1 MRCQGCF
8 RVHGVSVRVCA
19 GAGSTQARKVTCWSP
34 PALALH
40 LCLDLYGFKVLSNSN
55 RVPVFLLVFC
65 TCLDQAGARF
75 GLGLAR
81 SFLCLLRLS
90 LAWRP
95 SSLEPSGPVQM
106 DGFGF
111 GFGSRPVFFR
121 QPGWMPPIMNKWTG
135 GCMVWA
141 GFGSKLLV
149 LIEIEPVS
157 VREAVGGH

>member
-1 MRCQGCF
+1 MLEAPR
-8 RVHGVSVRVCA
+8 RAKSPA
-19 GAGSTQARKVTCWSP
+19 GAHLRWPSTF
-34 PALALH
+34 ALTFTGL
-40 LCLDLYGFKVLSNSN
+40 GFSRTLIVLPSSYL
-55 RVPVFLLVFC
+55 FLG

-81 SFLCLLRLS
+81 GFLCLLRLS

-111 GFGSRPVFFR
+111 GFGFGSRPVFFR

-135 GCMVWA
+135 GCMDWA

-157 VREAVGGH
+157 VREAIAGH